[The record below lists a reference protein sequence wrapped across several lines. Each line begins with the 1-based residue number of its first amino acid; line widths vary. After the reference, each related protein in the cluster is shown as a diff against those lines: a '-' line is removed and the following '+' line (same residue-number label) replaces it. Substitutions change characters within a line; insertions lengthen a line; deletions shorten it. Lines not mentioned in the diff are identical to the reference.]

1 MPKIDFSNM
10 SLADLKAH
18 ARDVQQA
25 ITDFERTKRAE
36 ALAEIEAVAAKYGFK
51 AADLLGGKAPKASR
65 AKGIV
70 APKYRH
76 PENPS
81 ITWSG
86 RGRQPGWIKDGLAKG
101 KKMEDFAI

>member
-1 MPKIDFSNM
+1 MAKIDLSKM

-25 ITDFERTKRAE
+25 IVDFEKTKRAE
-36 ALAEIEAVAAKYGFK
+36 ALAEIEAVAAKFGFK
-51 AADLLGGKAPKASR
+51 AADLMGGKAPKASR
-65 AKGIV
+65 SGKAPV

-76 PENPS
+76 PENAS

-86 RGRQPGWIKDGLAKG
+86 RGRQPGWIKG
-101 KKMEDFAI
+101 KKLEDFLI

>member
-1 MPKIDFSNM
+1 MPKIDLSKFS
-10 SLADLKAH
+10 LDELKAH

-25 ITDFERTKRAE
+25 IVDFEKTKRAE
-36 ALAEIEAVAAKYGFK
+36 ALAEIEAIATKHGFK

-65 AKGIV
+65 AKGSV

-101 KKMEDFAI
+101 KKIESFAI